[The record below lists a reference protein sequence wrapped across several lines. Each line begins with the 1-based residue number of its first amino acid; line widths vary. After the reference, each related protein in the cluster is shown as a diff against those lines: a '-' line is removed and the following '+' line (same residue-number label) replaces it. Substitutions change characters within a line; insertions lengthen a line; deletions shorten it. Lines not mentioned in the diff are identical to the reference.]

1 MISIRTNRGYDLNPD
16 GKPDHLLSVL
26 DKPTYMA
33 VVPER
38 LRFVKPRLAI
48 SVGDAVRIGSVLF
61 VDKRYPEIKFLS
73 PAGGRVTAVNYGR
86 RRVIKS
92 IVVARDRVESFE
104 TFDALDPAGLAAV
117 TRGRLTAML
126 LAGGLW
132 PLLRQLPFRDMA
144 HPGEIPPA
152 VIVTMGSREPFFPRA
167 SVYLAGNERL
177 FAFGVQ
183 VLQKLTDGR
192 VMVTADAAERD
203 TLSDISETIT
213 HAYRGAYPAHD
224 PGVVCYQTKTRP
236 EENRAWYIDAQD
248 VLLIAQLLKT
258 GTYPT
263 ERVVVVA
270 GSGVATRRHYRTR
283 MGAPL
288 SHLLDA
294 SPPADGC
301 RLVVGGLLTGTR
313 CDPDGFLSLYDTSL
327 VVVPEGN
334 TREFMALANPGYR
347 KNSFSRAFLSIF
359 NNAPL
364 VMNCNTHGDLRAC
377 IGCNHCSRVC
387 PVDMLPQLTYK
398 ALLAGEVEEALV
410 HGLLDCVECGLCTYV
425 CPAKIELTTA
435 LVAAKAAYYKE
446 QTSE

>member
-16 GKPDHLLSVL
+16 GEPDHLLSALGQPAHV
-26 DKPTYMA
+26 A

-48 SVGDAVRIGSVLF
+48 SVGDAVRVGSVLF
-61 VDKRYPEIKFLS
+61 VDKRNPDIKFLS
-73 PAGGRVTAVNYGR
+73 PAGGRVAAVNYGR

-92 IVVARDRVESFE
+92 IVVARDHVESFE
-104 TFDALDPAGLAAV
+104 VFDTLDTAGLAGV
-117 TRGRLTAML
+117 TRSRLTAML

-132 PLLRQLPFRDMA
+132 PLLRQLPYRDMA
-144 HPGEIPPA
+144 RPGDIPPA
-152 VIVTMGSREPFFPRA
+152 IIVTIGNREPFSPRA
-167 SVYLAGNERL
+167 PVYLAGREPV

-183 VLQKLTDGR
+183 VLQKLAEGR
-192 VMVTADAAERD
+192 VMVAADDAERD
-203 TLSDISETIT
+203 ALSAVFETIT

-224 PGVVCYQTKTRP
+224 PGVVCYHTKTRP

-248 VLLIAQLLKT
+248 VMLIAQLLKT
-258 GTYPT
+258 GSYPT

-270 GSGVATRRHYRTR
+270 GSGVATRQHYRTR
-283 MGAPL
+283 MGAPVG
-288 SHLLDA
+288 HLLKA
-294 SPPADGC
+294 NPPADDC
-301 RLVVGGLLTGTR
+301 RLVAGGLLTGTR
-313 CDPDGFLSLYDTSL
+313 CDPDGFLGLYDTSL

-347 KNSFSRAFLSIF
+347 KNSFSRAFLSCL
-359 NNAPL
+359 NHAPL
-364 VMNCNTHGDLRAC
+364 VMDCNTHGDPRAC
-377 IGCNHCSRVC
+377 IACNHCSRVC

-398 ALLAGEVEEALV
+398 ALVADEVEEALA

-425 CPAKIELTTA
+425 CPAKIELTTT
-435 LVAAKAAYYKE
+435 LITAKADYYKE